1 MSENK
6 NTDCKH
12 PTVSVSQER
21 VVELMTV
28 LEKRLMLVTDS
39 TINHLREHGVIPK
52 EEESLRMMRAGG
64 CCKPDGG
71 TCCVN
76 KK

>member
-1 MSENK
+1 MSEK
-6 NTDCKH
+6 KTADREH

-21 VVELMTV
+21 VTELMTE
-28 LEKRLMLVTDS
+28 LEKRLMLVTDG
-39 TINHLREHGVIPK
+39 TLNHLRSHGVIPQ
-52 EEESLRMMRAGG
+52 EGDSLRMMRAE